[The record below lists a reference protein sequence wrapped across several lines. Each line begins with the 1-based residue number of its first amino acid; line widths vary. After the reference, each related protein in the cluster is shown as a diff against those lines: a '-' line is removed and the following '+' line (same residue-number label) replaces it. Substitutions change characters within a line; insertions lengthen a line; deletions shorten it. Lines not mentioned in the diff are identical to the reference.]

1 MIQRRMDSNTPRFNP
16 AVTRLSRIALAV
28 LVAFATALP
37 AWTQTPQ
44 LHLVS
49 TAWPPFTNPPG
60 QPRFALDLVEAA
72 LKRISSSAD
81 TTIVEDSR
89 FTTALLSGKFDGSA
103 AAWKDAE
110 REKSLVYSEPYLENR
125 LLLVGRRG
133 SDVSARRLSA
143 LAGKKIVLVGGYSY
157 GDEVTKGAGPVFIQ
171 SRSEEDS
178 LAKLLANEADYTLMD
193 ELVVQYILDNH
204 GEQARNRLSI
214 GSTPLV
220 TRTLHLAIRRSRP
233 GAEALV
239 GRFNSEVRKMI
250 ADRTYHRLLHVD
262 WIEAD
267 VDGDGRK
274 EVVARSDQAG
284 PTPPART
291 YDLFASPPPQVE
303 VTAPPPPADKRFYFG
318 GSIYENWAS
327 VPQNYKLSNSDA
339 PDPSRSTATLFSFSW

>member
-1 MIQRRMDSNTPRFNP
+1 MIRIMDSQTPLFYRRDR
-16 AVTRLSRIALAV
+16 RLFMMALGMLAV
-28 LVAFATALP
+28 MFVTSDARS
-37 AWTQTPQ
+37 QTPQ

-49 TAWPPFTNPPG
+49 TAWPPFTNPAG
-60 QPRFALDLVEAA
+60 QPRFALDLVEEA
-72 LKRISSSAD
+72 LKRIGSSAD
-81 TTIVEDSR
+81 TAIVADAN
-89 FTTALLSGKFDGSA
+89 FTTSLLSGKFDGSA
-103 AAWKDAE
+103 AAWRDAE
-110 REKSLVYSEPYLENR
+110 REKVLVYSEPYLENR

-133 SDVSARRLSA
+133 SDVSAPKLSS
-143 LAGKKIVLVGGYSY
+143 LAGKRIVLVGGYSY
-157 GDEVTKGAGPVFIQ
+157 GDDANKSGAVFIS

-178 LAKLLANEADYTLMD
+178 LTKLLANEADYTLMD
-193 ELVVQYILDNH
+193 ELVVQYILANY
-204 GEQARNRLSI
+204 GEQARNRLAI
-214 GSTPLV
+214 GSIPLV

-233 GAEALV
+233 GAEALIN
-239 GRFNSEVRKMI
+239 RFNGEVRKMI

-274 EVVARSDQAG
+274 EVVARTDQAG

-291 YDLFASPPPQVE
+291 YNLFAGPPPQVE

-339 PDPSRSTATLFSFSW
+339 PDPSRSAATLFSFKW

>member
-1 MIQRRMDSNTPRFNP
+1 MDPKTSRFRRKGRPLLT
-16 AVTRLSRIALAV
+16 IALGV
-28 LVAFATALP
+28 LAAICITSPDARGQTA
-37 AWTQTPQ
+37 Q

-49 TAWPPFTNPPG
+49 TAWPPFTNPAG
-60 QPRFALDLVEAA
+60 QPRFALDLVEEA
-72 LKRISSSAD
+72 LKRIGSSAD
-81 TTIVEDSR
+81 TEIVADAN
-89 FTTALLSGKFDGSA
+89 FTTSLLSGTFDGSA
-103 AAWKDAE
+103 AAWRDTE
-110 REKSLVYSEPYLENR
+110 REKVLVYSEPYLENR

-133 SDVSARRLSA
+133 SDVSAPKLSS
-143 LAGKKIVLVGGYSY
+143 LAGKRIALVGGYSY
-157 GDEVTKGAGPVFIQ
+157 GDEANGSGAVFIR

-193 ELVVQYILDNH
+193 ELVVQYILQNY
-204 GEQARNRLSI
+204 GEQARSRISV
-214 GSTPLV
+214 GSLPLV

-239 GRFNSEVRKMI
+239 NRFNAEIRKMI

-284 PTPPART
+284 PNPPERT
-291 YDLFASPPPQVE
+291 YNLLSTTATTAPQVE
-303 VTAPPPPADKRFYFG
+303 VTAPPPPAEKRFYFG

-339 PDPSRSTATLFSFSW
+339 PDPSRSTATLFSFRW

>member
-1 MIQRRMDSNTPRFNP
+1 MDSRTAGFGRAGIRLAGILLAFVITVAIVPR
-16 AVTRLSRIALAV
+16 
-28 LVAFATALP
+28 AFG
-37 AWTQTPQ
+37 QTPQ

-49 TAWPPFTNPPG
+49 TAWAPFTNAPG
-60 QPRFALDLVEAA
+60 QARFALDLVEAA
-72 LKRISSSAD
+72 LKRIGSSAD

-89 FTTALLSGKFDGSA
+89 FTTSLLSGKFDGSA

-110 REKSLVYSEPYLENR
+110 REKVLVYSEPYLENR

-133 SDVSARRLSA
+133 SDVSAPKLSS
-143 LAGKKIVLVGGYSY
+143 LAGKRIALVGGFSY
-157 GDEVTKGAGPVFIQ
+157 GDAVASASGPTYIR

-178 LAKLLANEADYTLMD
+178 LTKLLANEADYTLMD
-193 ELVVQYILDNH
+193 ELVVQYILDNYS
-204 GEQARNRLSI
+204 EQARTRLAI
-214 GSTPLV
+214 GSIPLIK
-220 TRTLHLAIRRSRP
+220 RTLHLAIRRSRP

-239 GRFNSEVRKMI
+239 NRFNGEVRKMI
-250 ADRTYHRLLHVD
+250 ADRTYHNLLHVD

-274 EVVARSDQAG
+274 EIVARSDQAG

-291 YDLFASPPPQVE
+291 YDLFSPPQVD

>member
-1 MIQRRMDSNTPRFNP
+1 MDPKTSRFRRNGRPLLT
-16 AVTRLSRIALAV
+16 IALGV
-28 LVAFATALP
+28 LSTICITSVNARS
-37 AWTQTPQ
+37 QTPQ

-49 TAWPPFTNPPG
+49 TAWPPFTNPAG
-60 QPRFALDLVEAA
+60 QPRFALDLVEEA
-72 LKRISSSAD
+72 LKRIGSSAD
-81 TTIVEDSR
+81 TAIVADSS
-89 FTTALLSGKFDGSA
+89 FTTSLLSGKFDGSA
-103 AAWKDAE
+103 AAWRDAE
-110 REKSLVYSEPYLENR
+110 REKILVFSQPYLENR

-133 SDVSARRLSA
+133 SDVSAPKLSA
-143 LAGKKIVLVGGYSY
+143 LAGKRIVLVGGFSY
-157 GDEVTKGAGPVFIQ
+157 GDEANGSGAVFIR

-178 LAKLLANEADYTLMD
+178 LARLLANEADYTLMD
-193 ELVVQYILDNH
+193 ELVVQYILDNY

-233 GAEALV
+233 GVDALIA
-239 GRFNSEVRKMI
+239 RFNTEVRKMI

-267 VDGDGRK
+267 VDGDGKK
-274 EVVARSDQAG
+274 EVVARTDQAG

-291 YDLFASPPPQVE
+291 YNLFAATPPEVE
-303 VTAPPPPADKRFYFG
+303 VTAPPPPAEKRFYFG

-339 PDPSRSTATLFSFSW
+339 PDPARSTATLFSFRW

>member
-1 MIQRRMDSNTPRFNP
+1 MHSNTRFNT
-16 AVTRLSRIALAV
+16 AVTRASKLALAV
-28 LVAFATALP
+28 LVAATAASP
-37 AWTQTPQ
+37 AWSQTQLQ
-44 LHLVS
+44 LVS
-49 TAWPPFTNPPG
+49 TAWPPFTNAPR
-60 QPRFALDLVEAA
+60 QPRFALDLVEEA
-72 LKRISSSAD
+72 LKRIGSSAD

-89 FTTALLSGKFDGSA
+89 FTASLLSGKFDGSA

-110 REKSLVYSEPYLENR
+110 REKVLVYSEPYLENR

-133 SDVSARRLSA
+133 SDVSAKTLAA
-143 LAGKKIVLVGGYSY
+143 LAGKRIVLVGGYSY
-157 GDEVTKGAGPVFIQ
+157 GDEVTKGSGPSFIQ

-193 ELVVQYILDNH
+193 ELVVQYILDNYS
-204 GEQARNRLSI
+204 EQARNRLSI
-214 GSTPLV
+214 GSTALV

-233 GAEALV
+233 GVEALV
-239 GRFNSEVRKMI
+239 KRFNGEVRKMI

-274 EVVARSDQAG
+274 EVVARTDQAG

-291 YDLFASPPPQVE
+291 YDLFASTPQVE

-327 VPQNYKLSNSDA
+327 VPENYKLSNSDA
-339 PDPSRSTATLFSFSW
+339 PNPARSTATLFSFSW